1 MSPVSG
7 APGAVAA
14 RQILLI
20 ALLAVAASVARTVV
34 GGQDLN
40 FDLQTYHYY
49 LGYSA
54 FVDRFSLDFLPASFQ
69 GYQSP
74 GPYALLYWLDSVG
87 TPSFV
92 NASIH
97 AAIHQA
103 KDLPGG
109 SLSTRTEPIIFSSF
123 TDTVCTPLFG

>member
-1 MSPVSG
+1 M
-7 APGAVAA
+7 A
-14 RQILLI
+14 RWLVPLI
-20 ALLAVAASVARTVV
+20 ALVSVAASVARTLV

-54 FVDRFSLDFLPASFQ
+54 FVDRFALDYLAASFQ

-74 GPYALLYWLDSVG
+74 VPYMLLYWLDSVG
-87 TPSFV
+87 TPPFI

-97 AAIHQA
+97 AAIHALNLVLLFLLAQ
-103 KDLPGG
+103 
-109 SLSTRTEPIIFSSF
+109 SLVGTSATSR
-123 TDTVCTPLFG
+123 